1 MGIENDSI
9 LNLMREKKIKEA
21 KNKVKA
27 SNTLNN
33 VSVKE
38 TSTSKKRIKQKSLR
52 AIVAKKLKESNQSQS
67 SVVQNELK
75 VKPQINNIHKDSQQ
89 GISNVEA
96 HKNNTETSNKI
107 NDISNNPIISFTKIT
122 KENYGKT
129 IMARKRKII
138 DTNSKRTLSS
148 IFSKQ
153 SESEDVSLLN
163 SLKKI
168 QQEQSEKKD
177 QEESKEE
184 SNKISSSLE
193 KMNFDKKKKKKQIEK
208 FKTDNDNDIEDD
220 KNIHF
225 SHKSLGKISSLFGHN
240 PEIPNIGQR
249 LVKPINEPI
258 FTGTT
263 FTDLNIHP
271 FMVGILYIYMYNI
284 LI

>member
-9 LNLMREKKIKEA
+9 LNLMREKKIEEA
-21 KNKVKA
+21 KNKVKTN
-27 SNTLNN
+27 NTLKN

-38 TSTSKKRIKQKSLR
+38 TSTIRKRIKQKSLGV
-52 AIVAKKLKESNQSQS
+52 IVAKKLKEINQSQS
-67 SVVQNELK
+67 SVIQNESK
-75 VKPQINNIHKDSQQ
+75 VKPQINNIRKDSQQ
-89 GISNVEA
+89 QRISKVDA
-96 HKNNTETSNKI
+96 CKNNSETSNKI
-107 NDISNNPIISFTKIT
+107 NDISDNPIISFTKIT

-129 IMARKRKII
+129 ILARKRKII

-153 SESEDVSLLN
+153 SESQDVSLLN

-177 QEESKEE
+177 QKESKEE
-184 SNKISSSLE
+184 SKEISSSLE

-208 FKTDNDNDIEDD
+208 LKTDNDNNIEND
-220 KNIHF
+220 KNTHF
-225 SHKSLGKISSLFGHN
+225 SHKSFGKISSLFGHN

-258 FTGTT
+258 FTATT

-271 FMVGILYIYMYNI
+271 FMVGILYTYV
-284 LI
+284 

>member
-9 LNLMREKKIKEA
+9 LNLMREKKIEET
-21 KNKVKA
+21 KNKVKV
-27 SNTLNN
+27 SNTLKN

-38 TSTSKKRIKQKSLR
+38 TSTRKRIKQKSLE

-67 SVVQNELK
+67 SVIQNELK
-75 VKPQINNIHKDSQQ
+75 VKPQINNICKDSQQ
-89 GISNVEA
+89 KISKVEA
-96 HKNNTETSNKI
+96 YKNNSETSNKI
-107 NDISNNPIISFTKIT
+107 NDISNNPIISFTNIT

-129 IMARKRKII
+129 ILARKRKVI
-138 DTNSKRTLSS
+138 DIDSKRTLSS
-148 IFSKQ
+148 IFSRQ
-153 SESEDVSLLN
+153 SEDVSLLN

-168 QQEQSEKKD
+168 QEEQSKKKD
-177 QEESKEE
+177 QKESKEE
-184 SNKISSSLE
+184 SKKISSSLE
-193 KMNFDKKKKKKQIEK
+193 KMNFDKKNKKKQIEK
-208 FKTDNDNDIEDD
+208 FKTDNDNNIEDD
-220 KNIHF
+220 KNTHF
-225 SHKSLGKISSLFGHN
+225 SHKSFGKISSLFGHN

-271 FMVGILYIYMYNI
+271 FMVGILYGIYIYNI

>member
-1 MGIENDSI
+1 
-9 LNLMREKKIKEA
+9 MREKKIEEI

-27 SNTLNN
+27 SNTLKN

-38 TSTSKKRIKQKSLR
+38 TSTIRKRIKQKSLGV
-52 AIVAKKLKESNQSQS
+52 IVAKKLKEINQSQS
-67 SVVQNELK
+67 SQNESK
-75 VKPQINNIHKDSQQ
+75 VKPQINNIRKDSQQ
-89 GISNVEA
+89 QRISKVDA
-96 HKNNTETSNKI
+96 CKNNSEMSNKI
-107 NDISNNPIISFTKIT
+107 NDISDNPIISFTKIT

-129 IMARKRKII
+129 ILARKRKII

-177 QEESKEE
+177 QKESKEE
-184 SNKISSSLE
+184 SKKISSSLE

-208 FKTDNDNDIEDD
+208 LKTDNDNNTEDD
-220 KNIHF
+220 KNTHF
-225 SHKSLGKISSLFGHN
+225 SHKSFGKISSLFGHN

-258 FTGTT
+258 FTATT

-271 FMVGILYIYMYNI
+271 FMVSILYTYV
-284 LI
+284 